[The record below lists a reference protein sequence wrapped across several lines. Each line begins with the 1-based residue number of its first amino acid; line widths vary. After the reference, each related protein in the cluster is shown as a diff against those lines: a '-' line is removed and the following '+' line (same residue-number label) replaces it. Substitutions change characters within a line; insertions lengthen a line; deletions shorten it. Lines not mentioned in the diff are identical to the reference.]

1 MSAAPLQPAMLR
13 LIQALA
19 DQAAREDYLAAQAAQ
34 QKPDGDQRTKPVP
47 LPATERAA

>member
-1 MSAAPLQPAMLR
+1 MALSPTLLR

-19 DQAAREDYLAAQAAQ
+19 EDAARRDYLAAQTAPDAAE
-34 QKPDGDQRTKPVP
+34 PEARTYPVP

>member
-1 MSAAPLQPAMLR
+1 MALSHNLLR

-19 DQAAREDYLAAQAAQ
+19 EDAARRDYLAAQAAS
-34 QKPDGDQRTKPVP
+34 DGAEPEASTYPVP

>member
-1 MSAAPLQPAMLR
+1 MALSPTILR

-19 DQAAREDYLAAQAAQ
+19 EDAARRDYLAAQAA
-34 QKPDGDQRTKPVP
+34 PDGAEPEARTYPVQ

>member
-1 MSAAPLQPAMLR
+1 MALSPALLR

-19 DQAAREDYLAAQAAQ
+19 EQAAREDYLAAQAA
-34 QKPDGDQRTKPVP
+34 PVAAVGAERTNHAP

>member
-1 MSAAPLQPAMLR
+1 MKLSPALLQ

-19 DQAAREDYLAAQAAQ
+19 EDAARRDYLAAQAA
-34 QKPDGDQRTKPVP
+34 PDAAEPEARTYPVP

>member
-1 MSAAPLQPAMLR
+1 MRQALSPALLQ

-19 DQAAREDYLAAQAAQ
+19 QQAAAEDYLAAQAALQ
-34 QKPDGDQRTKPVP
+34 QPAADDRTKPVP